1 MTPIL
6 LSKLSGVEKI
16 SFVDFSQANPIMMKM
31 NGGQETLLSK
41 SSNFYKLLQAAE
53 IKFEF

>member
-1 MTPIL
+1 MKDKTWHL
-6 LSKLSGVEKI
+6 FYFLNFSVEKI

-41 SSNFYKLLQAAE
+41 SFNFYKLL
-53 IKFEF
+53 